1 MTNHDLRWLH
11 SHVISHLCASRF
23 RFTFGIHW
31 ILHRNHWCYHRG
43 LFGPL
48 LCRHF
53 SSKFGPRHWAI
64 FGRISP
70 KIHARAVLGP
80 EFIFLKLGDQRDG
93 EILSLLIFLDPEF
106 YAFIMI
112 IRSRL
117 YEMDIRLCDA
127 FLASYPN
134 FSEIFL
140 INQANAD

>member
-1 MTNHDLRWLH
+1 M
-11 SHVISHLCASRF
+11 
-23 RFTFGIHW
+23 
-31 ILHRNHWCYHRG
+31 
-43 LFGPL
+43 
-48 LCRHF
+48 
-53 SSKFGPRHWAI
+53 
-64 FGRISP
+64 
-70 KIHARAVLGP
+70 GP